1 MAQPQRQT
9 DVHQDEF
16 CPPNKR
22 YALMDSNKKM
32 DLDNPFTWIYSGRF
46 WHTLKEDGSKYRL
59 SFMLVRKELT
69 LTLDDF
75 RTIFQMPQATDNNHE
90 HFIAAPKT
98 ALLTRT
104 SINTD
109 SLSQIH
115 KAYSESLHDCF
126 PEISRRD
133 RDKYHNLEDDMI
145 VKNIFNSGKH
155 KDGVGMKILMFG
167 VDVPTTQLQPIEST
181 HGTHRTTSASRSP
194 DPDVDEGETSAP

>member
-1 MAQPQRQT
+1 M
-9 DVHQDEF
+9 DVKVEDVSLTCDTQLKVF
-16 CPPNKR
+16 NKEVSR
-22 YALMDSNKKM
+22 LNGMDN
-32 DLDNPFTWIYSGRF
+32 D
-46 WHTLKEDGSKYRL
+46 SKQ
-59 SFMLVRKELT
+59 EA
-69 LTLDDF
+69 DDD
-75 RTIFQMPQATDNNHE
+75 MGYDPSDVA
-90 HFIAAPKT
+90 FIEWT